1 MLLAGRHIWVAV
13 LSFFLASA
21 VVLPASVADEP
32 GRFIRAGMPTLTPMG
47 WADFCYRYKTECQNG
62 QTAPVDIEATPA
74 NIALVDRVNR
84 KVNLQI
90 EPQSDMQHW
99 NAVDRWDLPTDGYGD
114 CEDYALLKRKLLIEA
129 GLPRSALLITIVRDE
144 MNEGHAILTVKTSR
158 GDLIL
163 DNMNDDVKLW
173 SRTPYRFIKRQSQE
187 DQNVWI
193 TIGAPV
199 ETARVLSAPTP
210 VSSGRTAAR

>member
-1 MLLAGRHIWVAV
+1 
-13 LSFFLASA
+13 
-21 VVLPASVADEP
+21 
-32 GRFIRAGMPTLTPMG
+32 MP
-47 WADFCYRYKTECQNG
+47 DG

-74 NIALVDRVNR
+74 NIALIDRINRQVNQ
-84 KVNLQI
+84 QI
-90 EPQSDMQHW
+90 EPQIRHAALERRRSLGP
-99 NAVDRWDLPTDGYGD
+99 ADGRLWRLRGLR
-114 CEDYALLKRKLLIEA
+114 ALKRKLLIEA

-163 DNMNDDVKLW
+163 DNMNDDMKLW

-193 TIGAPV
+193 RS
-199 ETARVLSAPTP
+199 ARRSRPRA
-210 VSSGRTAAR
+210 